1 MKHTHRL
8 VLLLTTYLLFP
19 HFSYASDCH
28 QLGFSEALLC
38 SSCSDLSQFVSD
50 NDLINECKKCC
61 SDDQA
66 ENAAQTFVSA
76 QLVVC
81 RCAHHINSF
90 PHIFEFVD
98 KKAQDY
104 PKLTVVNERGS
115 PPLLRLKDNTGG
127 LDTLNIEGWKTE
139 HLEQFLKEKLI

>member
-1 MKHTHRL
+1 MRPTHCL

-19 HFSYASDCH
+19 HFSYASDCR
-28 QLGFSEALLC
+28 QLGFSETLLC
-38 SSCSDLSQFVSD
+38 SSCSDLSQFVTD
-50 NDLINECKKCC
+50 GDLIKECKSCC
-61 SDDQA
+61 SDET
-66 ENAAQTFVSA
+66 ENTEQTFVSA

-90 PHIFEFVD
+90 PHIFEFID
-98 KKAQDY
+98 KNSQDY

-115 PPLLRLKDNTGG
+115 PPLLRLKDNTGA